1 MKGFEMPVLG
11 FLGFP
16 PFAIQAY
23 VMYNF
28 ISLFRF
34 GRGWEESTYRLHF
47 EKKTRPLTI
56 ILTAILIVS
65 FYILV
70 FRAVDLKTVDS
81 FEARL
86 QDAYW
91 IESQYRK
98 ELPRVGIASLDD
110 LILKTRDKQ
119 ERDELALRLLIPKEK
134 LILWIE
140 KAQLVQLKGLG
151 IENLLLLEKAGVHS
165 VAALAAEDPQK
176 LHKKIEQVFQ
186 GRPILKKAK
195 IRIWVKEAQKRVQS
209 SP

>member
-1 MKGFEMPVLG
+1 M
-11 FLGFP
+11 
-16 PFAIQAY
+16 
-23 VMYNF
+23 
-28 ISLFRF
+28 
-34 GRGWEESTYRLHF
+34 
-47 EKKTRPLTI
+47 
-56 ILTAILIVS
+56 ILTGILIVS

-70 FRAVDLKTVDS
+70 FRAIDLKTVDS
-81 FEARL
+81 FEVRL

-151 IENLLLLEKAGVHS
+151 IENLLLLEKVEIHS
-165 VAALAAEDPQK
+165 VAALAAEDPEK
-176 LHKKIEQVFQ
+176 LHKRIEQVFQ
-186 GRPILKKAK
+186 GRSIPKKAK
-195 IRIWVKEAQKRVQS
+195 IWIWIREAKKNVKS